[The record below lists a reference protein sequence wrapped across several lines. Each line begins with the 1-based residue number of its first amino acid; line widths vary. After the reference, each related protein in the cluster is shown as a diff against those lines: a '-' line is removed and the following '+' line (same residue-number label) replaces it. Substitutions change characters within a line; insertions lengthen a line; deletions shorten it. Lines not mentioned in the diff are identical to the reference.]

1 MLERNGMRAVL
12 FFSCAL
18 ALGACGGDEPS
29 LHASADEHAESAGAC
44 EHHEEAAHAEAEA
57 APSDGPQPSAIL
69 ADGARQF
76 GAPLSEGGS
85 EVALADIAGAPAT
98 YDGQTVRTAG
108 HIERVCQRM
117 GCWMELRAEGTDAV
131 RVPMAGHSFF
141 LPRDVAG
148 HEATIEGRVTVT
160 PLSPE
165 RAAHLASEG
174 ALATAND
181 LSIEATSV
189 VVR

>member
-1 MLERNGMRAVL
+1 MREAIL
-12 FFSCAL
+12 AALICAL
-18 ALGACGGDEPS
+18 SGCGGEEPS
-29 LHASADEHAESAGAC
+29 LRGAPPEAQASAEGAAC
-44 EHHEEAAHAEAEA
+44 EHHEEHVEV
-57 APSDGPQPSAIL
+57 APSGPQPSAVL

-76 GAPLSEGGS
+76 GGSLTDLAPTALSAIS
-85 EVALADIAGAPAT
+85 ASPT
-98 YDGQTVRTAG
+98 SFDGQTVRTEG
-108 HIERVCQRM
+108 TIERVCQRM
-117 GCWMELRAEGTDAV
+117 GCWMELRAEGSEPV

-148 HEATIEGRVTVT
+148 HPATIEGRVQVT

-165 RAAHLASEG
+165 RRAHLESEG
-174 ALATAND
+174 ALATAGD

>member
-1 MLERNGMRAVL
+1 MRSCLAAIV
-12 FFSCAL
+12 CAL
-18 ALGACGGDEPS
+18 GLVACGSDAPP
-29 LHASADEHAESAGAC
+29 LHPASEEHVAQSAGTCDHAQ
-44 EHHEEAAHAEAEA
+44 EPQAEA
-57 APSDGPQPSAIL
+57 PVPDGPQPSAIL

-76 GAPLSEGGS
+76 GAAMSDRA
-85 EVALADIAGAPAT
+85 EVTLADIAAAPST

-117 GCWMELRAEGTDAV
+117 GCWMEITAEGAQPV

-148 HEATIEGRVTVT
+148 HEASVEGQVRLT
-160 PLSPE
+160 PLTPE
-165 RAAHLASEG
+165 ARAHLASEG
-174 ALATAND
+174 ALATAD
-181 LSIEATSV
+181 ELSIEATSV

>member
-1 MLERNGMRAVL
+1 MRRLVPIL
-12 FFSCAL
+12 CAL
-18 ALGACGGDEPS
+18 VLVACGSEQPS
-29 LHASADEHAESAGAC
+29 LQAEGSAEPVAESAGTC
-44 EHHEEAAHAEAEA
+44 ERHDEPAVVAT
-57 APSDGPQPSAIL
+57 GPQPSAIL

-76 GAPLSEGGS
+76 GSALTDQSET
-85 EVALADIAGAPAT
+85 ALADIAAAPAS
-98 YDGQTVRTAG
+98 YDGQTVRTEG

-117 GCWMELRAEGTDAV
+117 GCWMEITATGATAV

-148 HEATIEGRVTVT
+148 HEATVQGRVRVT

-165 RAAHLASEG
+165 ARAHLASEG
-174 ALATAND
+174 ALATAD
-181 LSIEATSV
+181 ELSIEATSV